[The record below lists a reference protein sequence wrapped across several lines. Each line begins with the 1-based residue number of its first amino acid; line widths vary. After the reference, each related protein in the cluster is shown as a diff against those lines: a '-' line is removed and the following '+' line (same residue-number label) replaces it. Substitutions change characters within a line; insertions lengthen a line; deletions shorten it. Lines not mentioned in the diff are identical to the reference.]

1 MADLNSLR
9 MALAT
14 VRRWLRPPRR
24 LQFTRSGGAF
34 SAGALAIG
42 FAAINTGNNLL
53 YLLLGGVLG
62 FIAVSGWL
70 SEQMLRGAVVTR
82 RIPRGVTA
90 SLPARITYEV
100 HNRKRRL
107 PSLALEISEATLPG
121 QHAYISEVEPGETAR
136 GRIEVVF
143 HRRGVIQLNELTLG
157 TSFPFGFFHKS
168 RDIAVPGSVLV
179 WPRHDL
185 KLREPRPAGR
195 RARLRGRA
203 LASTGGGRGEYRGL
217 RDYRPGD
224 DPRDVHWPSS
234 ARRPEPI
241 VREYDRDDADE
252 LWICL
257 DLQTADGPLA
267 ERTVEIA
274 ASLAAAAAR
283 SRKRFGLA
291 TADAWVNPGT
301 GAHQLER
308 VLDVLARV
316 EFRRT
321 GGAAPLPADPASCVL
336 VTAGSRDARFG
347 DVFTPASLV
356 IG

>member
-9 MALAT
+9 AVIAA

-70 SEQMLRGAVVTR
+70 SEQMLRGAVVRR
-82 RIPRGVTA
+82 RIPRGVTVA
-90 SLPARITYEV
+90 VPARITYEV
-100 HNRKRRL
+100 HNRKQRL
-107 PSLALEISEATLPG
+107 PSLALEISEPSLPG
-121 QHAYISEVEPGETAR
+121 QHAYITEVEAGGTAR

-143 HRRGVIQLNELTLG
+143 HRRGVIPLNELTLG

-168 RDIAVPGSVLV
+168 RDIALPGSVLV

-185 KLREPRPAGR
+185 RLREPRPAGR
-195 RARLRGRA
+195 QARLKGRA

-234 ARRPEPI
+234 ARRREPI
-241 VREYDRDDADE
+241 VREYERDDADE

-257 DLQTADGPLA
+257 DLQTVDAPLG

-274 ASLAAAAAR
+274 ASLAAAAAATG
-283 SRKRFGLA
+283 KRFGLA
-291 TADAWVNPGT
+291 TADAWVNPGA

-316 EFRRT
+316 EFRRAA
-321 GGAAPLPADPASCVL
+321 GAPPLPGDPACCVL
-336 VTAGSRDARFG
+336 VTARAADSRFG
-347 DVFTPASLV
+347 DVFTPASLA